1 MGFLPL
7 LYVPYVA
14 VYDDALCQ
22 VIKVFDK
29 DESSRANRAKW
40 KQHNGFA
47 HAMVISKLNGKIVH
61 KVKGV
66 EVKVAPV
73 KGDYLA

>member
-1 MGFLPL
+1 M
-7 LYVPYVA
+7 
-14 VYDDALCQ
+14 
-22 VIKVFDK
+22 FDK

-47 HAMVISKLNGKIVH
+47 RAMVISKLNGKIVH
-61 KVKGV
+61 KVKGM

-73 KGDYLA
+73 KGNYLAVNRSRIF